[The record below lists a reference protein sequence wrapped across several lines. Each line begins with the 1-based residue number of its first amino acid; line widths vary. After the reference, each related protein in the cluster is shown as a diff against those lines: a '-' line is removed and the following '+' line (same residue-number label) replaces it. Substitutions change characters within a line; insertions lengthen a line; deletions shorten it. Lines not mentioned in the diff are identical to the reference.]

1 MNVDAAFGLGWLHA
15 AGVAGRAAWSPPLT
29 RSETTEGENERLVL
43 ETGGAAVEIS
53 LALRDRGMLG
63 SRRVDQLRVETE
75 SK

>member
-43 ETGGAAVEIS
+43 EIS